1 MIGHAFVHPG
11 FRFGDLAVGPAQAL
25 TLDVPSLV
33 AGGTVERPHA
43 PAGGADGGDF
53 PVTTGEELKR

>member
-11 FRFGDLAVGPAQAL
+11 FRFADLAVGPAQAL
-25 TLDVPSLV
+25 ALDVPSLV
-33 AGGTVERPHA
+33 AD
-43 PAGGADGGDF
+43 GADF